1 MLQNQWRCITCIY
14 RLGFILCFTVGRVWK
29 ENCSMLCVGQGGQSG
44 VRTMLNSALVRDA
57 GWLLE
62 KDIGRCI
69 TWCEKQYN

>member
-1 MLQNQWRCITCIY
+1 
-14 RLGFILCFTVGRVWK
+14 
-29 ENCSMLCVGQGGQSG
+29 